1 MAYRITVRGI
11 VQAVGFRPFIYRLAV
26 GKGLNGTVRNVGNS
40 VEVVLDCSKDEAE
53 AFARELKDRCPPL
66 AEVHG
71 ADIKTVSGTFKGFEV
86 LKSQR
91 SGEGRSV
98 MPPDVALCDPCLG
111 EMFEPGNRRHM
122 YPFTVCTDCG
132 PRFTIMERL
141 PYDRENTAM
150 APFRMCPQCEGEY
163 RDPGDRRFHAE
174 PVCCPE
180 CGPRYTL
187 YKGKELLKVKDPIKA
202 TAEAIDSG
210 AIVAIKGVGG
220 THLVTKTTEDGP
232 ISRIRGILNRPQK
245 PFALMARAVDAV
257 RGFAHCGEEEAL
269 LTSFRRPIVLLKK
282 KDGILSGLISPGLD
296 TVGVMLPYA
305 GVHHILFHHS
315 KEPAFVMTS
324 ANIPGEPMAI
334 KNNDIL
340 ALGAD
345 YFLVH
350 NREIRNRCDD
360 SVIKPV
366 DGRATF
372 IRRSRGYV
380 PTPLELDIP
389 EGGTVLAL
397 GAELDVTA
405 CLLKG
410 KRAFL
415 TQYIGNTT
423 KIRTLEYLEQA
434 LRNIME
440 LTKTEKIDTVAVDMH
455 PGFNTARLGREL
467 AEEFGCELI
476 KCQHHKAHIAS
487 LMAES
492 GVEEMVGIGADG
504 VGYGEDGSVW
514 GGEVVTIASGRFERV
529 ASLMPQPMPGG
540 DLAARYPMRMLYGIL
555 SSRYEAGELPGLL
568 GTEGLRGEK
577 EATLMVR
584 QIEQGYNTPSTT
596 STGRV
601 LDAVAALLGVCYGR
615 TYEGEPAIKLEA
627 LARGGREDL
636 DIPASIV
643 KAEGRWVL
651 DTSEMVDAALGL
663 REEGKRRKDIA
674 ASFQRA
680 LAEGLASLAVE
691 VAGKEGLPVG
701 ISGGV
706 AYNDAMVGHMRAV
719 VEGEGLRFVAHE
731 KIPPGD
737 GGIPLGQA
745 VMARIFFE

>member
-1 MAYRITVRGI
+1 MAYRITVRGV
-11 VQAVGFRPFIYRLAV
+11 VQAVGFRPFVYRLAV
-26 GKGLNGTVRNVGNS
+26 EKGLTGTVRNVGNS
-40 VEVVLDCSKDEAE
+40 VEMVIDAGRKEAE
-53 AFARELKDRCPPL
+53 EFVDDMKERCPPL

-71 ADIKTVSGTFKGFEV
+71 VGIEAVDGTFKGFEV

-98 MPPDVALCDPCLG
+98 MPPDVALCDSCLG
-111 EMFEPGNRRHM
+111 EMFRPGDRRQM

-141 PYDRENTAM
+141 PYDRENTTM
-150 APFRMCPQCEGEY
+150 APFGMCTDCALEY
-163 RDPGDRRFHAE
+163 RDPADRRFHAE

-187 YKGKELLKVKDPIKA
+187 YHGTEQMEVDDPLKA
-202 TAEAIDSG
+202 AAEAIDAG
-210 AIVAIKGVGG
+210 AMVAVKGIGG
-220 THLVTKTTEDGP
+220 THLVTGTTEDST
-232 ISRIRGILNRPQK
+232 IARIREILGRPQK
-245 PFALMARAVDAV
+245 PFALMARDLDSITD
-257 RGFAHCGEEEAL
+257 FARVGEEEEAL
-269 LTSFRRPIVLLKK
+269 LTSFRRPIVLLRK
-282 KDGILSGLISPGLD
+282 KDGGLSELIAPGLD
-296 TVGVMLPYA
+296 TVGVMLPYS
-305 GVHHILFHHS
+305 GVHHVLFHHS
-315 KEPAFVMTS
+315 KEPALVMTS

-334 KNNDIL
+334 HNDEIL

-345 YFLVH
+345 YSLVH
-350 NREIRNRCDD
+350 NRDIRNRCDD
-360 SVIKPV
+360 SVIKLV
-366 DGRATF
+366 DGKPTF

-380 PTPLELDIP
+380 PAPIDLDVP
-389 EGGTVLAL
+389 DGPPVLAL

-434 LRNIME
+434 SRNLME
-440 LTKTEKIDTVAVDMH
+440 LTRTEEIGAVAVDMH

-476 KCQHHKAHIAS
+476 KCQHHKAHLAS
-487 LMAES
+487 LMAEA
-492 GVEEMVGIGADG
+492 GVKEMVGIGADG
-504 VGYGEDGSVW
+504 VGYGEDGTVW
-514 GGEVVTIASGRFERV
+514 GGEVMISTGGSFERA
-529 ASLMPQPMPGG
+529 ASLMAQPMPGG

-555 SSRYEAGELPGLL
+555 SGKYEAGELPRLL

-584 QIEQGYNTPSTT
+584 QIEQGYNMPLTT

-627 LARGGREDL
+627 FARGGRDDL
-636 DIPASIV
+636 EIPMPMV
-643 KAEGRWVL
+643 KYDGRSVL
-651 DTSEMVDAALGL
+651 DTTAMMDAALQLKRG
-663 REEGKRRKDIA
+663 GKEDKDIA

-680 LAEGLASLAVE
+680 LAEGLATLAMD
-691 VAGKEGLPVG
+691 VAEKRTLPIG

-719 VEGEGLRFVAHE
+719 EGEGLEFAVHG
-731 KIPPGD
+731 KVPPGD
-737 GGIPLGQA
+737 GGISLGQA
-745 VMARIFFE
+745 VMARYMVP